1 MEVGLTGLTADQ
13 LQGPRAELYGRAGL
27 GPQQPTQATLMAFHA
42 MGVGGGVQPA
52 SAPVGDRALTKTPPE
67 LRFFSGKGAHGSR
80 RSNKPHYVALGPQAD
95 GSFGVM
101 VGGGVSDEISIDQR
115 STTRRLGLFAAM
127 RVRWMLTLVDETHPA
142 FLDLPYTAAA
152 LDYAMYIG
160 VLELDHPTYAV
171 EQFDSAVMF
180 QLHLGAW
187 RWTDP
192 LPPALVHR
200 LSELRQ
206 PRDQQCFCCGA
217 FGHGMDTCP
226 DVTGMPLPTAS
237 AGAGTKGATTAA
249 GVKPLCYDFQK
260 ETGCAR
266 GAGCQYCHECQ
277 IQGCN
282 SKDHGAAGHGK

>member
-1 MEVGLTGLTADQ
+1 MV
-13 LQGPRAELYGRAGL
+13 
-27 GPQQPTQATLMAFHA
+27 FHA
-42 MGVGGGVQPA
+42 MGVRGGVQPA

-67 LRFFSGKGAHGSR
+67 LRFFGGKGAHGSR

-127 RVRWMLTLVDETHPA
+127 RVQWMLTLVDETHPA

-187 RWTDP
+187 QPAWRWTDP
-192 LPPALVHR
+192 LPPAPVYR
-200 LSELRQ
+200 LGELRK
-206 PRDQQCFCCGA
+206 PRDQ
-217 FGHGMDTCP
+217 
-226 DVTGMPLPTAS
+226 
-237 AGAGTKGATTAA
+237 
-249 GVKPLCYDFQK
+249 
-260 ETGCAR
+260 
-266 GAGCQYCHECQ
+266 
-277 IQGCN
+277 
-282 SKDHGAAGHGK
+282 